1 MNNFRIIKNN
11 IKDAFKSVFRNFS
24 LSLASISCITIT
36 LILVGVAMLLSM
48 NVNKFTED
56 IEKDVTI
63 VTYIEKDTTE
73 EEIKSLEKS
82 IKSLDNIDTVTF
94 LSNDSIRNDMSK
106 ESDEL
111 GNILKQ
117 YNEET
122 NPLLDEYLVKVKDV
136 EQIGKTAKEIQ
147 EFEKVATVRYGEGM
161 VEELV
166 RVFDIVKNI
175 TYIVVAGLAL
185 VTVFLISNT
194 IKITISNRKRQIEI
208 MRLVGASNPYIK
220 RPFFVE
226 GIVLGFL
233 GSIVPVL
240 TISWAY
246 IYLYEKMG
254 GIIFTP
260 VITMVSPDKILLML
274 SGALILMG
282 VVVGAFGSSFAVRRH
297 LKI

>member
-73 EEIKSLEKS
+73 EDIKSLEKS